1 MTGKNVPENRNNG
14 IIPNRNTRANDVSL
28 DTVIAHVSI
37 GAAKASPVSTATGTA
52 ASTHG
57 DVMAPNA
64 AMTTRKMAEF
74 MASRMIVN
82 SRCP

>member
-28 DTVIAHVSI
+28 VHGDRPRLDRRRKGKPGQHRDRH
-37 GAAKASPVSTATGTA
+37 A

-57 DVMAPNA
+57 VVMAPNA
-64 AMTTRKMAEF
+64 AITARKMAEF
-74 MASRMIVN
+74 MASRK
-82 SRCP
+82 S